1 MEDLSRYNADGTTL
15 RKCQLRMLDMLI
27 AVDKIL
33 RAHNI
38 SYWLDF
44 GTLLGAVRHSGFIPW
59 DDDID
64 ISVLQTDYKKVREIL
79 MKELPE
85 QFVFQD
91 STTDKYAFFTYG
103 RVRDKKSYCYY
114 PEFVKMKEQGLW
126 LDIFIYDLIPS
137 ARQKNFVDFFY
148 RRAYHEVHN
157 IGVVK
162 YPSKLMLTTKKAIAY
177 IVYPFACIGVKYLRI
192 LAKLKKSNLYGRY
205 SLTKHTYKK
214 ENIFPLREIEFEGHY
229 FLCPN
234 NYDAHLRSIYGDYM
248 QIPHQDKREQILD
261 MSKVKFYS

>member
-1 MEDLSRYNADGTTL
+1 MENLSKYNAEGTTL

-27 AVDKIL
+27 AVDAIL

-38 SYWLDF
+38 PYWLDF
-44 GTLLGAVRHSGFIPW
+44 GTLLGAIRHKGFIPW

-64 ISVLQTDYKKVREIL
+64 ISVLQTDYKRVREIL
-79 MKELPE
+79 IRKLPE
-85 QFVFQD
+85 QFAFQD
-91 STTDKYAFFTYG
+91 STTDKYAFFAYG

-137 ARQKNFVDFFY
+137 ARLKNFVDFFY
-148 RRAYHEVHN
+148 RRAYHEIHN
-157 IGVVK
+157 LGSVK
-162 YPSKLMLTTKKAIAY
+162 YPSKFVRTSKKAMAFI
-177 IVYPFACIGVKYLRI
+177 IYPFTVCGVNFLRM

-214 ENIFPLREIEFEGHY
+214 EHIFPLREVEFEGHQ

-234 NYDAHLRSIYGDYM
+234 NYDAHLHGIYGDYM
-248 QIPHQDKREQILD
+248 KIPPHGKA
-261 MSKVKFYS
+261 